1 MNSIIKQEISM
12 CLIKFHN
19 FSFRYKGNEDYALKD
34 INLKIESNK
43 FILLAGE
50 TGSGKTTFIRC
61 LNGLI
66 PQFYPGFYKGYVEVG
81 KKNTDSTQISNL
93 STEVGIVFQNPENQ
107 LIAMNVEHEIA
118 FGLENLGI
126 HPDIIRNRVKE
137 VVKLTEIETLL
148 DKAPYELSGGEQQR
162 VAIASIL
169 VLEPRIII
177 LDEPTASLDPL
188 YAYKIMVLLK
198 KIQQEKKITIVIS
211 EHRLD
216 LVLPFV
222 DQIILIKDGRI
233 ELKGNR
239 DEVIRSQIFRN
250 MNINKPFLYKFFDN
264 LNLKSINSPVT
275 IEQALSI
282 IQELRSGNK

>member
-1 MNSIIKQEISM
+1 MNSIIKQVNSM
-12 CLIKFHN
+12 CLVKFHN
-19 FSFRYKGNEDYALKD
+19 FSFRYKGNEDYALMD
-34 INLKIESNK
+34 INLNIEPNK

-61 LNGLI
+61 FNGLI

-81 KKNTDSTQISNL
+81 KKSTDSTQISDL

-118 FGLENLGI
+118 FGLENLGVQ
-126 HPDIIRNRVKE
+126 PDIIRNRMKE
-137 VVKLTEIETLL
+137 VVKLTEIEGLL

-169 VLEPRIII
+169 VLEPKIII

-198 KIQQEKKITIVIS
+198 KIQSEKKITIIIS

-222 DQIILIKDGRI
+222 DQIILIKDGKI
-233 ELKGNR
+233 GSQGER
-239 DEVIRSQIFRN
+239 DEVIHSKIFKDAN
-250 MNINKPFLYKFFDN
+250 VNKPFIYSFFNN
-264 LNLKSINSPVT
+264 LNLKGINTPAT
-275 IEQALSI
+275 LEQALTI
-282 IQELRSGNK
+282 IQSLRSVDE

>member
-19 FSFRYKGNEDYALKD
+19 FSFRYKGNEEYALKD

-137 VVKLTEIETLL
+137 VVKLITPLTMAQ
-148 DKAPYELSGGEQQR
+148 KNSGRLSAHANKR
-162 VAIASIL
+162 
-169 VLEPRIII
+169 
-177 LDEPTASLDPL
+177 PT
-188 YAYKIMVLLK
+188 
-198 KIQQEKKITIVIS
+198 
-211 EHRLD
+211 
-216 LVLPFV
+216 
-222 DQIILIKDGRI
+222 
-233 ELKGNR
+233 
-239 DEVIRSQIFRN
+239 
-250 MNINKPFLYKFFDN
+250 
-264 LNLKSINSPVT
+264 
-275 IEQALSI
+275 
-282 IQELRSGNK
+282 